1 MDPGLTELTTDLPA
15 TDITPF
21 TTMWPGLTRAWRL
34 SCEGQV
40 EAALALAQSVHDG
53 AQAADDQLMRASAAS
68 HMGWYCFM
76 LGYYEEGILHVLSAR
91 DFYGV
96 VGDRPRE
103 SWSRAIH
110 AWLLIEIGAPNEA
123 LDEAMMALDLAEVA
137 REPRATCFALNVVGV
152 VFWMLG
158 QLDRALQFAERA
170 VAMARD
176 IGDEVDVGRW
186 LINLAGIEAEFWHQ
200 AQAQVQI
207 QAGAQAG
214 VQGDVVVEAGSDADP
229 KVAEAHM
236 LRALDLAGEA
246 RRLAVAA
253 GDSWSERLALCNLAE
268 YHLSLGER
276 EQAAVVLEG
285 WNGLRGGGGIRSRIY
300 YLFAL
305 GKLQIADDRNEA
317 AIDTLTECATLAAE
331 AGDLEIGVPC
341 CRYLADAHGR
351 CGRFA
356 EALQWHREFHARY
369 VRKSTDTSLI
379 RSRVAAIQYETRQ
392 LQARV
397 ETERSRADGLEEM
410 NRALAQEAAL
420 LMNASMEDV
429 LTGLPNRR
437 GLERALLKIAAKGC
451 GDYAFAMLDI
461 DHFKRVNDTFSHALG
476 DEVLR
481 QVALLLRIATR
492 ESDLLFRYGGEEF
505 VLLMESTDI
514 LLAAKIC
521 RRISQAIRSWS
532 WAQIHPNLRITLS
545 IGVALAEEAR
555 TPVEVMAVA
564 DERLYQ
570 AKNAGRD
577 RIVLAGRNKMPHV
590 ASSSPLIH

>member
-1 MDPGLTELTTDLPA
+1 LKQRPA
-15 TDITPF
+15 EQPAVEIVPF
-21 TTMWPGLTRAWRL
+21 TTMWPGLERAWQL

-40 EAALALAQSVHDG
+40 EAALALAQSVQD
-53 AQAADDQLMRASAAS
+53 AALAADDQNRRASAAS

-96 VGDRPRE
+96 TGDRPRE
-103 SWSRAIH
+103 SWTRAIH
-110 AWLLIEIGAPNEA
+110 AWLLIEIGAPIEA
-123 LDEAMMALDLAEVA
+123 LDEAMLALDLAEA
-137 REPRATCFALNVVGV
+137 AAEPRATCFALNVVGV

-158 QLDRALQFAERA
+158 QLDRAVQFAERA
-170 VAMARD
+170 VALARV
-176 IGDEVDVGRW
+176 IGDQVDLGRW
-186 LINLAGIEAEFWHQ
+186 LINRAGIEAEFWHQ
-200 AQAQVQI
+200 AQS
-207 QAGAQAG
+207 
-214 VQGDVVVEAGSDADP
+214 AGSKEPQAT
-229 KVAEAHM
+229 EAHM
-236 LRALDLAGEA
+236 VRALALANEA
-246 RRLAVAA
+246 RELALAA

-268 YHLSLGER
+268 YYLCLGQR
-276 EQAAVVLEG
+276 ENAAAVLANWE
-285 WNGLRGGGGIRSRIY
+285 GLRGGGGIRSRIY
-300 YLFAL
+300 YLFAR
-305 GKLQIADDRNEA
+305 GKLQIAEEEIEA
-317 AIDTLTECATLAAE
+317 AIATLSECATLAAE
-331 AGDLEIGVPC
+331 TGDLEIGVPC
-341 CRYLADAHGR
+341 CRHLADALAL
-351 CGRFA
+351 CGRYG
-356 EALQWHREFHARY
+356 EALQWHRDFHARY
-369 VRKSTDTSLI
+369 VRKSTETSLI

-397 ETERSRADGLEEM
+397 ETERSRADGLEQM

-437 GLERALLKIAAKGC
+437 GLERALLEIASKG
-451 GDYAFAMLDI
+451 GHDYAFAMMDI

-481 QVALLLRIATR
+481 QVALLLRITTR
-492 ESDLLFRYGGEEF
+492 ETDLLFRYGGEEF
-505 VLLMESTDI
+505 VLLMEDTDV

-532 WAQIHPNLRITLS
+532 WSQIHPNLRITLS
-545 IGVALAEEAR
+545 IGVALAVEAR

-577 RIVLAGRNKMPHV
+577 RIVMDGRAKLQQAV
-590 ASSSPLIH
+590 APSPLIH

>member
-1 MDPGLTELTTDLPA
+1 MTESLKKQAAGFVVD
-15 TDITPF
+15 DIAPF
-21 TTMWPGLTRAWRL
+21 TMMWPDLQRAWQL

-40 EAALALAQSVHDG
+40 EAALALAQRVHDE
-53 AQAADDQLMRASAAS
+53 AQAADDQRLRASAAS

-96 VGDRPRE
+96 IGDRPRE
-103 SWSRAIH
+103 SWTRGIH

-123 LDEAMMALDLAEVA
+123 LDEAMLALDLAEA
-137 REPRATCFALNVVGV
+137 AAEPRATCFALNVVGV

-158 QLDRALQFAERA
+158 QLDRAVQFAERA
-170 VAMARD
+170 VAMARV
-176 IGDEVDVGRW
+176 IGDQVDLGRW
-186 LINLAGIEAEFWHQ
+186 LINRAGIEAEFWHQ
-200 AQAQVQI
+200 AQLSGQKDQ
-207 QAGAQAG
+207 QAI
-214 VQGDVVVEAGSDADP
+214 
-229 KVAEAHM
+229 EAHM
-236 LRALDLAGEA
+236 IRALALANEA
-246 RRLAVAA
+246 RELALAA

-268 YHLSLGER
+268 YYLCLGQR
-276 EQAAVVLEG
+276 ENAAAVLAN
-285 WNGLRGGGGIRSRIY
+285 WDGLRGGGGIRSRIY
-300 YLFAL
+300 YLFAR
-305 GKLQIADDRNEA
+305 GKLQIADEEIEA
-317 AIDTLTECATLAAE
+317 AIATLSECATLAAE

-341 CRYLADAHGR
+341 CRHLADALAS
-351 CGRFA
+351 CGRYG
-356 EALQWHREFHARY
+356 EALQWHRDFHARY
-369 VRKSTDTSLI
+369 VRKSTETSLI

-397 ETERSRADGLEEM
+397 ETERSRADGLEQM

-437 GLERALLKIAAKGC
+437 GLERALLEIAAKG
-451 GDYAFAMLDI
+451 GQDYAFAMMDI

-481 QVALLLRIATR
+481 QVALLLRITTR
-492 ESDLLFRYGGEEF
+492 ETDLLFRYGGEEF
-505 VLLMESTDI
+505 VLLMEGTDV

-521 RRISQAIRSWS
+521 RRISQAVRSWS
-532 WAQIHPNLRITLS
+532 WSQIHPNLRITVS

-564 DERLYQ
+564 DERLYR

-577 RIVLAGRNKMPHV
+577 RIVMDGRTKLQQSV
-590 ASSSPLIH
+590 AQSPLIH

>member
-1 MDPGLTELTTDLPA
+1 
-15 TDITPF
+15 
-21 TTMWPGLTRAWRL
+21 MWPGLERAWQL

-40 EAALALAQSVHDG
+40 EAALALAQSVQD
-53 AQAADDQLMRASAAS
+53 AALAADDQNRRASAAS

-96 VGDRPRE
+96 TGDRPRE
-103 SWSRAIH
+103 SWTRAIH

-123 LDEAMMALDLAEVA
+123 LDEAMLALDLAEA
-137 REPRATCFALNVVGV
+137 AAEPRATCFALNVVGV

-158 QLDRALQFAERA
+158 QLDRAVQFAERA
-170 VAMARD
+170 VALARV
-176 IGDEVDVGRW
+176 IGDQVDLGRW
-186 LINLAGIEAEFWHQ
+186 LINRAGIEAEFWHQ
-200 AQAQVQI
+200 AQS
-207 QAGAQAG
+207 
-214 VQGDVVVEAGSDADP
+214 AGSKEPQAT
-229 KVAEAHM
+229 EAHM
-236 LRALDLAGEA
+236 VRALALANEA
-246 RRLAVAA
+246 RELALAA

-268 YHLSLGER
+268 YYLCLGQR
-276 EQAAVVLEG
+276 ENAAAVLANWE
-285 WNGLRGGGGIRSRIY
+285 GLRGGGGIRSRIY
-300 YLFAL
+300 YLFAR
-305 GKLQIADDRNEA
+305 GKLQIAEEEIEA
-317 AIDTLTECATLAAE
+317 AIATLSECATLAAE
-331 AGDLEIGVPC
+331 TGDLEIGVPC
-341 CRYLADAHGR
+341 CRHLADALAL
-351 CGRFA
+351 CGRYG
-356 EALQWHREFHARY
+356 EALQWHRDFHARY
-369 VRKSTDTSLI
+369 VRKSTETSLI

-397 ETERSRADGLEEM
+397 ETERSRADGLEQM

-437 GLERALLKIAAKGC
+437 GLERALLEIASKG
-451 GDYAFAMLDI
+451 GHDYAFAMMDI

-481 QVALLLRIATR
+481 QVALLLRITTR
-492 ESDLLFRYGGEEF
+492 ETDLLFRYGGEEF
-505 VLLMESTDI
+505 VLLMEDTDV

-532 WAQIHPNLRITLS
+532 WSQIHPNLRITLS
-545 IGVALAEEAR
+545 IGVALAVEAR

-577 RIVLAGRNKMPHV
+577 RIVMDGRAKLQQAV
-590 ASSSPLIH
+590 APSPLIH

>member
-1 MDPGLTELTTDLPA
+1 VKGRSLRMKPPLKQRPTEQPA
-15 TDITPF
+15 VEITPF
-21 TTMWPGLTRAWRL
+21 TTRWPGLERAWQL

-40 EAALALAQSVHDG
+40 EAALALAQSVQD
-53 AQAADDQLMRASAAS
+53 AALAADDQHLRASAAS

-96 VGDRPRE
+96 TGDRPRE
-103 SWSRAIH
+103 SWTRGIH

-123 LDEAMMALDLAEVA
+123 LDEAMLALDLAEA
-137 REPRATCFALNVVGV
+137 AAEPRATCFALNVVGV

-158 QLDRALQFAERA
+158 QLDRAVQFAERA
-170 VAMARD
+170 VALARV
-176 IGDEVDVGRW
+176 IGDQVDLGRW
-186 LINLAGIEAEFWHQ
+186 LINRAGIEAEFWHQ
-200 AQAQVQI
+200 AQS
-207 QAGAQAG
+207 
-214 VQGDVVVEAGSDADP
+214 AGSKQPQAT
-229 KVAEAHM
+229 EAHM
-236 LRALDLAGEA
+236 IRALALANEA
-246 RRLAVAA
+246 RELALAA

-268 YHLSLGER
+268 YYLCLGQR
-276 EQAAVVLEG
+276 ENAAAVLANWE
-285 WNGLRGGGGIRSRIY
+285 GLRGGGGIRSRIY
-300 YLFAL
+300 YLFAR
-305 GKLQIADDRNEA
+305 GKLQIAEEEIEA
-317 AIDTLTECATLAAE
+317 AITTLSECATLAAE
-331 AGDLEIGVPC
+331 TGDLEIGVPC
-341 CRYLADAHGR
+341 CRHLADALALSGR
-351 CGRFA
+351 YG
-356 EALQWHREFHARY
+356 EALQWHRDFHARY
-369 VRKSTDTSLI
+369 VRKSTETSLI

-397 ETERSRADGLEEM
+397 ETERSRADGLEQM

-437 GLERALLKIAAKGC
+437 GLERALLEIASKG
-451 GDYAFAMLDI
+451 GQDYAFAMMDI

-481 QVALLLRIATR
+481 QVALLLRITTR
-492 ESDLLFRYGGEEF
+492 ETDLLFRYGGEEF
-505 VLLMESTDI
+505 VLLMEGTDV

-532 WAQIHPNLRITLS
+532 WSQIHPNLRITLS

-577 RIVLAGRNKMPHV
+577 RVVMDGRAKLQQAV
-590 ASSSPLIH
+590 APSPLIH

>member
-1 MDPGLTELTTDLPA
+1 MKPPRTERLDRPPA
-15 TDITPF
+15 AGIVPF
-21 TTMWPGLTRAWRL
+21 TMMWPGRERAWQF

-40 EAALALAQSVHDG
+40 EAALALAQSAHDT
-53 AQAADDQLMRASAAS
+53 AQAADDQRLRASAAS

-91 DFYGV
+91 DFFGV
-96 VGDRPRE
+96 IGDRPRE
-103 SWSRAIH
+103 SWTRAIH

-123 LDEAMMALDLAEVA
+123 LDEAMLALELAEA
-137 REPRATCFALNVVGV
+137 AAEPRATCFALNVVGV

-158 QLDRALQFAERA
+158 QLDRALEFAERA

-176 IGDEVDVGRW
+176 IGDQVDLGRW

-200 AQAQVQI
+200 AQSRSPAEAPAGEP
-207 QAGAQAG
+207 QA
-214 VQGDVVVEAGSDADP
+214 
-229 KVAEAHM
+229 AEAHM
-236 LRALDLAGEA
+236 IRALGFANEA
-246 RRLAVAA
+246 RQLARTA
-253 GDSWSERLALCNLAE
+253 GDSWSERLSLCNLAE
-268 YHLSLGER
+268 YYLCLG
-276 EQAAVVLEG
+276 QPADASAVLES
-285 WNGLRGGGGIRSRIY
+285 WDALGGGGGARSRIY
-300 YLFAL
+300 YLFAR
-305 GKLQIADDRNEA
+305 GKLQLAQETVEA
-317 AIDTLTECATLAAE
+317 AIETFRDCATLAAE

-341 CRYLADAHGR
+341 CRHLADALAV
-351 CGRFA
+351 CGRFE

-410 NRALAQEAAL
+410 NRALAQEAVL

-437 GLERALLKIAAKGC
+437 GLERALLEISAKGC
-451 GDYAFAMLDI
+451 RGYAFAMMDI

-481 QVALLLRIATR
+481 QVALLLRITTR
-492 ESDLLFRYGGEEF
+492 DTDLLFRYGGEEF

-521 RRISQAIRSWS
+521 RRISQAVRSWS
-532 WAQIHPNLRITLS
+532 WSQIHPKLHITMS
-545 IGVALAEEAR
+545 IGVALSEEAP
-555 TPVEVMAVA
+555 TPMAVMAVA
-564 DERLYQ
+564 DQRLYQ

-577 RIVLAGRNKMPHV
+577 RIVMDGRTKTQHV
-590 ASSSPLIH
+590 VAPSPLIH

>member
-1 MDPGLTELTTDLPA
+1 LKQRPA
-15 TDITPF
+15 EQPESEIVPF
-21 TTMWPGLTRAWRL
+21 TTMWPGLERAWQL

-40 EAALALAQSVHDG
+40 EAALALAQSVQDT
-53 AQAADDQLMRASAAS
+53 ALAADDQKLRASAAS

-91 DFYGV
+91 DFYGII
-96 VGDRPRE
+96 GDRPRE
-103 SWSRAIH
+103 SWTRAIH

-123 LDEAMMALDLAEVA
+123 LDEAMLALDLAEDA
-137 REPRATCFALNVVGV
+137 AEPRAICFATNVVGV

-158 QLDRALQFAERA
+158 QLDRAVQFAERA
-170 VAMARD
+170 VTLARV
-176 IGDEVDVGRW
+176 IGDQVDLGRW
-186 LINLAGIEAEFWHQ
+186 LINRAGIEAEFWHQ
-200 AQAQVQI
+200 AQSAMSKEP
-207 QAGAQAG
+207 QAT
-214 VQGDVVVEAGSDADP
+214 
-229 KVAEAHM
+229 EAHM
-236 LRALDLAGEA
+236 IRALALANEA
-246 RRLAVAA
+246 RELALAA

-268 YHLSLGER
+268 YYLCLGQR
-276 EQAAVVLEG
+276 ENAAAVLAS
-285 WNGLRGGGGIRSRIY
+285 WDGLRGGGGVRSRIY
-300 YLFAL
+300 YLFAR
-305 GKLQIADDRNEA
+305 GKLQIAEEEIEA
-317 AIDTLTECATLAAE
+317 AIATLSECATLAAE
-331 AGDLEIGVPC
+331 TGDLEIGVPC
-341 CRYLADAHGR
+341 CRHLADALAL
-351 CGRFA
+351 CGRYG
-356 EALQWHREFHARY
+356 EALQWHRDFHARY
-369 VRKSTDTSLI
+369 VRKSTETSLI

-397 ETERSRADGLEEM
+397 ETERSRADGLEQM

-437 GLERALLKIAAKGC
+437 GLERALLEIASKG
-451 GDYAFAMLDI
+451 GQDYAFAMMDI

-481 QVALLLRIATR
+481 QVALLLRITTR
-492 ESDLLFRYGGEEF
+492 ETDSLFRYGGEEF
-505 VLLMESTDI
+505 VLLMEDTDV

-532 WAQIHPNLRITLS
+532 WSQIHPNLRITLS

-577 RIVLAGRNKMPHV
+577 RIVLDGRAKLPQAV
-590 ASSSPLIH
+590 AQSPVIH

>member
-1 MDPGLTELTTDLPA
+1 MNLPLTQQPA
-15 TDITPF
+15 EQLAGDIMPF
-21 TTMWPGLTRAWRL
+21 NTMWPELERAWHL

-40 EAALALAQSVHDG
+40 EAALALAQSVQDG
-53 AQAADDQLMRASAAS
+53 AQAAGDQGLRASAAT

-96 VGDRPRE
+96 IGDRPRE
-103 SWSRAIH
+103 SWARAIH
-110 AWLLIEIGAPNEA
+110 GWLLIEIGAPSEA
-123 LDEAMMALDLAEVA
+123 LDEAMLALELAEA
-137 REPRATCFALNVVGV
+137 AAEPRAICFALNVVGV

-158 QLDRALQFAERA
+158 QLDRAVQFADRA
-170 VAMARD
+170 VSLARV
-176 IGDEVDVGRW
+176 IGDHVDLGRW
-186 LINLAGIEAEFWHQ
+186 LINRAGIEAEFFHQ
-200 AQAQVQI
+200 ASPA
-207 QAGAQAG
+207 A
-214 VQGDVVVEAGSDADP
+214 ADQ
-229 KVAEAHM
+229 KAVEAHM
-236 LRALDLAGEA
+236 IRALSLAHEA
-246 RRLAVAA
+246 RQLALAA

-268 YHLSLGER
+268 YYLCLEQR
-276 EQAAVVLEG
+276 ENAAGVLASLEG
-285 WNGLRGGGGIRSRIY
+285 MQGDGGARSRIY
-300 YLFAL
+300 YLFAR
-305 GKLQIADDRNEA
+305 GKLQIAEQETEA
-317 AIDTLTECATLAAE
+317 AILTLGECATLAAE
-331 AGDLEIGVPC
+331 TGDLEIGVPC
-341 CRYLADAHGR
+341 CRYLADALALS
-351 CGRFA
+351 GRFA

-369 VRKSTDTSLI
+369 VRKSTDISLI

-397 ETERSRADGLEEM
+397 ETERSRADGLEQM

-437 GLERALLKIAAKGC
+437 GLERALLDIAAKG
-451 GDYAFAMLDI
+451 GHDYAFAMMDI

-481 QVALLLRIATR
+481 QVALLLRITTR
-492 ESDLLFRYGGEEF
+492 ETDMLFRYGGEEF
-505 VLLMESTDI
+505 VLLMEGTDV

-532 WAQIHPNLRITLS
+532 WGQIHPNLRITLS
-545 IGVALAEEAR
+545 IGVALADEAR

-564 DERLYQ
+564 DQRLYQ

-577 RIVLAGRNKMPHV
+577 RIVMDGRIKLQHAV
-590 ASSSPLIH
+590 AQSPLIH

>member
-1 MDPGLTELTTDLPA
+1 MNARPRQPAGALPSTE
-15 TDITPF
+15 ITPF
-21 TTMWPGLTRAWRL
+21 TAMWPGLERAWQL

-40 EAALALAQSVHDG
+40 EAALALAQSVHDS
-53 AQAADDQLMRASAAS
+53 AQAADDQHVRSGAAS

-103 SWSRAIH
+103 SWARGIH

-123 LDEAMMALDLAEVA
+123 LDEAMLALELAEA
-137 REPRATCFALNVVGV
+137 ADEPYATCFALNVVGV

-170 VAMARD
+170 VALARV
-176 IGDEVDVGRW
+176 IGDRVDLARW
-186 LINLAGIEAEFWHQ
+186 LINLGGIEAEFWHQ
-200 AQAQVQI
+200 AH
-207 QAGAQAG
+207 AGT
-214 VQGDVVVEAGSDADP
+214 GDPAA
-229 KVAEAHM
+229 AEGHM
-236 LRALDLAGEA
+236 LRALDLAREA
-246 RRLAVAA
+246 RELTLLT
-253 GDSWSERLALCNLAE
+253 GDSWSERLALCNLADH
-268 YHLSLGER
+268 YICLGQRDE
-276 EQAAVVLEG
+276 AAQVLES
-285 WNGLRGGGGIRSRIY
+285 WQGLRGGGGIRSRIY
-300 YLFAL
+300 YLFTL
-305 GKLQIADDRNEA
+305 GKLQIAEERSDL
-317 AIDTLTECATLAAE
+317 AIPTLTECATLAAE
-331 AGDLEIGVPC
+331 TGDLEIGVPA
-341 CRYLADAHGR
+341 CRHLADALATSN
-351 CGRFA
+351 RFA
-356 EALQWHREFHARY
+356 EALEWHREYHARY

-397 ETERSRADGLEEM
+397 ETERSRADGLEQM

-437 GLERALLKIAAKGC
+437 GLERALLEIAAKG
-451 GDYAFAMLDI
+451 GHGYAFAMMDI

-481 QVALLLRIATR
+481 QVALLLRVTSR

-521 RRISQAIRSWS
+521 RRISQAIRRWR
-532 WAQIHPNLRITLS
+532 WAQIHPNLAITLS
-545 IGVALAEEAR
+545 IGVALADEAR
-555 TPVEVMAVA
+555 TPVDVMAVA
-564 DERLYQ
+564 DKRLYQ

-577 RIVLAGRNKMPHV
+577 RIVMDGRLTTRRACLA
-590 ASSSPLIH
+590 

>member
-1 MDPGLTELTTDLPA
+1 MKTPLTKPVGGLPA

-21 TTMWPGLTRAWRL
+21 SMMWPGLERAWQL

-40 EAALALAQSVHDG
+40 EAALALAQSVHDD
-53 AQAADDQLMRASAAS
+53 AQASDDQRLRSSAAS

-96 VGDRPRE
+96 IGDRPRE
-103 SWSRAIH
+103 SWARGIH

-123 LDEAMMALDLAEVA
+123 LDEAMIALELAEA
-137 REPRATCFALNVVGV
+137 AAEPRASCFALNVVGV

-158 QLDRALQFAERA
+158 QLDRAVEFADRA
-170 VAMARD
+170 VTMARG
-176 IGDEVDVGRW
+176 IGDPVDLGRW
-186 LINLAGIEAEFWHQ
+186 LINLAGIQAEFWHQ
-200 AQAQVQI
+200 AQSASATAEDP
-207 QAGAQAG
+207 QA
-214 VQGDVVVEAGSDADP
+214 
-229 KVAEAHM
+229 AEEHM
-236 LRALDLAGEA
+236 NRALALANEA
-246 RRLAVAA
+246 RQLALEA
-253 GDSWSERLALCNLAE
+253 GDSWSERLAICNLAE
-268 YHLSLGER
+268 YYLCLGRR
-276 EQAAVVLEG
+276 EDASVVLES

-305 GKLQIADDRNEA
+305 GKLQIAEQNLQGATE
-317 AIDTLTECATLAAE
+317 TLTECATLAAE
-331 AGDLEIGVPC
+331 TGDLEIGVPC
-341 CRYLADAHGR
+341 CRYLADALAAQ
-351 CGRFA
+351 GRFA
-356 EALQWHREFHARY
+356 EGLQWHQEFHARY

-437 GLERALLKIAAKGC
+437 GLERALLEIAAKGC
-451 GDYAFAMLDI
+451 GDYAFAMMDI

-481 QVALLLRIATR
+481 QVALLLRITTR
-492 ESDLLFRYGGEEF
+492 ETDLLFRYGGEEF
-505 VLLMESTDI
+505 VLLMEGTDI

-532 WAQIHPNLRITLS
+532 WAQIHPNLQITLS

-564 DERLYQ
+564 DARLYQ

-577 RIVLAGRNKMPHV
+577 RIVMDGRNKLQHV
-590 ASSSPLIH
+590 VTPSPLIH

>member
-1 MDPGLTELTTDLPA
+1 MNPPLTQRPAELAAD
-15 TDITPF
+15 DIVPF
-21 TTMWPGLTRAWRL
+21 TTMWPGLERAWEL
-34 SCEGQV
+34 SCGGQV
-40 EAALALAQSVHDG
+40 EAALALSQSVHDS
-53 AQAADDQLMRASAAS
+53 AQSADDQHLRSSAAS

-96 VGDRPRE
+96 IGDRARE
-103 SWSRAIH
+103 SWTRATH

-123 LDEAMMALDLAEVA
+123 LDEAMLALELAEA
-137 REPRATCFALNVVGV
+137 AAEPRSTCFALNVVGV
-152 VFWMLG
+152 VFWMLR
-158 QLDRALQFAERA
+158 QVDRALQFAERA
-170 VAMARD
+170 VALARV
-176 IGDEVDVGRW
+176 IGDPVDLGRW

-200 AQAQVQI
+200 ATA
-207 QAGAQAG
+207 AP
-214 VQGDVVVEAGSDADP
+214 ADELNA
-229 KVAEAHM
+229 AEAH
-236 LRALDLAGEA
+236 LIRALALANEA
-246 RRLAVAA
+246 RQLALEA
-253 GDSWSERLALCNLAE
+253 GDSWSERLAICNLAE
-268 YHLSLGER
+268 YYLCLGQR
-276 EQAAVVLEG
+276 ENAAVVLDG
-285 WNGLRGGGGIRSRIY
+285 WDGLGGGGMRSRIY
-300 YLFAL
+300 YLFAR
-305 GKLQIADDRNEA
+305 GKLQIAEDAIEA
-317 AIDTLTECATLAAE
+317 AIETLSECAMLAAE

-341 CRYLADAHGR
+341 CHHLADALAVS
-351 CGRFA
+351 GRFA

-369 VRKSTDTSLI
+369 VRKSSDTSLI

-397 ETERSRADGLEEM
+397 ETERSRADGLEQM

-437 GLERALLKIAAKGC
+437 GLERALLEIAAKGC
-451 GDYAFAMLDI
+451 HNYAFAMMDI

-481 QVALLLRIATR
+481 QVALLLRITTR

-505 VLLMESTDI
+505 VLLMEATDV

-521 RRISQAIRSWS
+521 RRISRAIRSWR
-532 WAQIHPNLRITLS
+532 WGEIHPNLQITLS
-545 IGVALAEEAR
+545 IGLALADDGR

-577 RIVLAGRNKMPHV
+577 RIVIDGRNKLQHAV
-590 ASSSPLIH
+590 AQSPLIH

>member
-1 MDPGLTELTTDLPA
+1 MKQRPA
-15 TDITPF
+15 EQPESEIVPF
-21 TTMWPGLTRAWRL
+21 TTMWPGLERAWQL

-40 EAALALAQSVHDG
+40 EAALALAQSVQDT
-53 AQAADDQLMRASAAS
+53 ALAADDQKLRASAAS

-91 DFYGV
+91 DFYGII
-96 VGDRPRE
+96 GDRPRE
-103 SWSRAIH
+103 SWTRAIH

-123 LDEAMMALDLAEVA
+123 LDEAMLALDLAEDA
-137 REPRATCFALNVVGV
+137 AEPRAICFATNVVGV

-158 QLDRALQFAERA
+158 QLDRAVQFAERA
-170 VAMARD
+170 VTLARV
-176 IGDEVDVGRW
+176 IGDQVDLGRW
-186 LINLAGIEAEFWHQ
+186 LINRAGIEAEFWHQ
-200 AQAQVQI
+200 AQSAMSKEP
-207 QAGAQAG
+207 QAT
-214 VQGDVVVEAGSDADP
+214 
-229 KVAEAHM
+229 EAHM
-236 LRALDLAGEA
+236 IRALALANEA
-246 RRLAVAA
+246 RELALAA

-268 YHLSLGER
+268 YYLCLGQR
-276 EQAAVVLEG
+276 ENAAAVLAS
-285 WNGLRGGGGIRSRIY
+285 WDGLRGGGGVRSRIY
-300 YLFAL
+300 YLFAR
-305 GKLQIADDRNEA
+305 GKLQIAEEEIEA
-317 AIDTLTECATLAAE
+317 AIATLSECATLAAE
-331 AGDLEIGVPC
+331 TGDLEIGVPC
-341 CRYLADAHGR
+341 CRHLADALAL
-351 CGRFA
+351 CGRYG
-356 EALQWHREFHARY
+356 EALQWHRDFHARY
-369 VRKSTDTSLI
+369 VRKSTETSLI

-397 ETERSRADGLEEM
+397 ETERSRADGLEQM

-437 GLERALLKIAAKGC
+437 GLERALLEIASKG
-451 GDYAFAMLDI
+451 GQDYAFAMMDI

-481 QVALLLRIATR
+481 QVALLLRITTR
-492 ESDLLFRYGGEEF
+492 ETDSLFRYGGEEF
-505 VLLMESTDI
+505 VLLMEDTDV

-532 WAQIHPNLRITLS
+532 WSQIHPNLRITLS

-577 RIVLAGRNKMPHV
+577 RIVLDGRAKLPQAV
-590 ASSSPLIH
+590 AQSPVIH